1 MYSIIT
7 NPSSHSGDGDKRAV
21 NCLCKELQKKQI
33 QYHVYETKGP
43 GHAREIAGKISSD
56 TIIVCGGDGTIN
68 EVINGIRD
76 FSQIK
81 FGFIP
86 NGSGNDFARGLGI
99 PALKTDEQLHH
110 FIEKITDNQVRRH
123 LDIGNVH
130 LNHRTEIYSRQHAAI
145 IPDDMRFVISS
156 GIGFDAGVCEE
167 ALNSNTKSFLN
178 KLHLGMLSYGAI
190 AYRTLNSVYSKRI
203 ACDGITDDGRTVHLD
218 RILFTAAFNLPYEG
232 GGYRF
237 APDASGTDG
246 RLSIVA
252 IGDMSA
258 AHILRFFPG
267 ARRGS
272 RSYYSQS
279 GVHHFHFKK
288 MTVTTSQPLWL
299 HTDGEVALKT
309 DSVTFSLLDQKLQLI
324 V

>member
-1 MYSIIT
+1 
-7 NPSSHSGDGDKRAV
+7 
-21 NCLCKELQKKQI
+21 
-33 QYHVYETKGP
+33 
-43 GHAREIAGKISSD
+43 
-56 TIIVCGGDGTIN
+56 
-68 EVINGIRD
+68 
-76 FSQIK
+76 
-81 FGFIP
+81 
-86 NGSGNDFARGLGI
+86 
-99 PALKTDEQLHH
+99 
-110 FIEKITDNQVRRH
+110 
-123 LDIGNVH
+123 
-130 LNHRTEIYSRQHAAI
+130 
-145 IPDDMRFVISS
+145 
-156 GIGFDAGVCEE
+156 
-167 ALNSNTKSFLN
+167 
-178 KLHLGMLSYGAI
+178 MLSYGAI

-252 IGDMSA
+252 IGDMPA

-299 HTDGEVALKT
+299 HTDGEVAMKT